1 MVAVAAA
8 LMRGVYVVSSDSCKY
23 AEDLVLHKV
32 AGGGSTSTVGRGQ
45 LRVCVVVGVVGAWK
59 GAGGS

>member
-1 MVAVAAA
+1 
-8 LMRGVYVVSSDSCKY
+8 MRGVYVVSSDSCKY